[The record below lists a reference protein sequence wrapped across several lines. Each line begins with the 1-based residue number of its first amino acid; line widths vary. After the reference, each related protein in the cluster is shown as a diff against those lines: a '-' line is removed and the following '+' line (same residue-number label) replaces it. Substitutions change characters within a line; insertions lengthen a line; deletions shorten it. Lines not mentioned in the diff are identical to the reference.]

1 MANLPRNAYSLNGGL
16 AFAGAPAH
24 GNTNARE
31 LQEGPASGQ
40 VSQSLQQEGSRQ
52 AVLAELAAVN
62 QAQRYK
68 LALQAMIAPQ
78 LSGMQKVAQM
88 GDPEAIASAIGMA
101 RSPLD

>member
-31 LQEGPASGQ
+31 LEEGPTAGQ
-40 VSQSLQQEGSRQ
+40 ILQAMQQEGSRQ
-52 AVLAELAAVN
+52 AVRGEIAAAN

-68 LALQAMIAPQ
+68 LALQSMVAPQ
-78 LSGMQKVAQM
+78 LSGMQNVAQM
-88 GDPEAIASAIGMA
+88 GDIASAIGMG
-101 RSPLD
+101 